1 MSPAQSIQ
9 WLLDHLDDSN
19 LEEVT
24 DLTDRMSAVSIENP
38 KESAKSREISKV
50 RFVMFLTTGE
60 CFM

>member
-50 RFVMFLTTGE
+50 RFVMFLTTRE
-60 CFM
+60 CFL

>member
-9 WLLDHLDDSN
+9 WLLDHLDDAN

-38 KESAKSREISKV
+38 KESAKSRETSKV
-50 RFVMFLTTGE
+50 RFVRFLTTRE
-60 CFM
+60 CFL

>member
-9 WLLDHLDDSN
+9 WLLDHLDDPN

-50 RFVMFLTTGE
+50 RFVRFLTTRE
-60 CFM
+60 CFL